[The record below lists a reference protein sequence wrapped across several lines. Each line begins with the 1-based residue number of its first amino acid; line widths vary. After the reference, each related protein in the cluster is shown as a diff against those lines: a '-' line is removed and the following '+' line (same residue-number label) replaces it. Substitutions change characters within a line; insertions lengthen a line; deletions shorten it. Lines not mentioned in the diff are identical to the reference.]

1 METINNVELRDE
13 SIYPDENVLRSVIG
27 KSYESYALLLEIFNK
42 NELTYEWRY
51 YHDGKAWLFKVQKKK
66 RTIVWMS
73 AWKGYMQATVYF
85 PEKYIEK
92 VYQLD
97 ISEEMKQK
105 IKSTKHVG
113 KSKPCIFEIR
123 DENILSDFSKVMKLK
138 IECK

>member
-1 METINNVELRDE
+1 
-13 SIYPDENVLRSVIG
+13 
-27 KSYESYALLLEIFNK
+27 
-42 NELTYEWRY
+42 
-51 YHDGKAWLFKVQKKK
+51 
-66 RTIVWMS
+66 
-73 AWKGYMQATVYF
+73 MQATVYF

-97 ISEEMKQK
+97 ISEATKQR

-123 DENILSDFSKVMKLK
+123 DENILNDFSKVLKLK